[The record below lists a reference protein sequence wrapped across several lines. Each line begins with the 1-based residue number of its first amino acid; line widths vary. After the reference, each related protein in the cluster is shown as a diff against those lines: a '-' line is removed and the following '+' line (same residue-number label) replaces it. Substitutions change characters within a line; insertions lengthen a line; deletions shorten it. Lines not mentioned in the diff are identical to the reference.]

1 MIVSLFCIILHYPV
15 SLISLV
21 VPIFVT
27 VHAILSLKSCDRRN
41 LWPCAFS
48 GFVGLLVKFAAII
61 VFFNIFPVDAKPT
74 GSKVMLWKLRDG
86 MANFVL

>member
-1 MIVSLFCIILHYPV
+1 M
-15 SLISLV
+15 LI
-21 VPIFVT
+21 F
-27 VHAILSLKSCDRRN
+27 
-41 LWPCAFS
+41 FFQ
-48 GFVGLLVKFAAII
+48 FVGLLVKFAAII